1 MSDRNKS
8 RSGLGAC
15 VSLLFACFLAS
26 GCRSAAPHVVLYCA
40 QDREFA
46 EPILD
51 EFTRR
56 TGYEVVVR
64 YDSEANKSVSLCEDL
79 LREAKRPRCDVHWN
93 NEIIGTIRLE
103 RECILDS
110 YDCPAARDY
119 PIHCRGPDHRW
130 HAFAARARVIL
141 VNTDLVARS
150 ERPTAWQDLTE
161 RRWSKRFV
169 MAKPQFGTTA
179 TQAACLFQAW
189 GDAKART
196 YYQRLRDNGMHLV
209 PGNRQVAEGVGR
221 GDYAVGFTDTDDA
234 MAEVDAGKPVALIF
248 PNGADPRDGTLF
260 IPNTVAVIRGG
271 PNPDIARRLADY
283 LLSPEVEEKLA
294 LGKSR
299 QIPLNPKVKVSLP
312 AAIAPALNV
321 RPMPVD
327 FAKAADSW
335 RDIQRFM
342 SREIARP

>member
-1 MSDRNKS
+1 MPDLSKPRANLFW
-8 RSGLGAC
+8 RVVAAC
-15 VSLLFACFLAS
+15 LLVS

-79 LREAKRPRCDVHWN
+79 LREAGRPRCDVHWN
-93 NEIIGTIRLE
+93 NEIIGTIRLQHE
-103 RECILDS
+103 GVLDS
-110 YDCPAARDY
+110 YASPAAQDY
-119 PIHCRGPDHRW
+119 PPHCRGPKHMW

-141 VNTDLVARS
+141 VNTELVARS
-150 ERPTAWQDLTE
+150 EWPTGWHDLTNA
-161 RRWSKRFV
+161 RWAKRVV

-189 GDAKART
+189 GEAKARG

-209 PGNRQVAEGVGR
+209 PGNKQVAEGVGR

-234 MAEVDAGKPVALIF
+234 MAEIDAGKPVAMIF
-248 PNGADPRDGTLF
+248 PSSRDDPLEGTLF
-260 IPNTVAVIRGG
+260 IPNTVAVIRGC
-271 PNPDIARRLADY
+271 PNPDIARKLVDY

-299 QIPLNPKVKVSLP
+299 QVPLNPRVKVSLP
-312 AAIAPALNV
+312 AAIAPALKV
-321 RPMPVD
+321 CQMPVD

-335 RDIQRFM
+335 SDVQRFV
-342 SREIARP
+342 SREIVRP